1 MANSILL
8 GSTLVSC
15 FIHLITIAL
24 FTPPIAY
31 ATFLGMALIT
41 SILNHGFT
49 SDVFKWLDRIIMG
62 AGTCITLYLAPT
74 IALKIMMIL
83 VVILY
88 AFAKSLNSNIFH
100 ICAHALITCIN
111 LLIIL
116 FFYSTRM

>member
-1 MANSILL
+1 M
-8 GSTLVSC
+8 
-15 FIHLITIAL
+15 AL

-31 ATFLGMALIT
+31 ATFLGTALIT

-49 SDVFKWLDRIIMG
+49 SDIFKWLDRIIMG

-88 AFAKSLNSNIFH
+88 AFAKSPNSSIFH

-111 LLIIL
+111 VVIIL